1 MAIYENPS
9 LEGSVKITGSLVVSQ
24 SSVDFSQASEVLGVV
39 SSSYALT
46 ASYALNGGSGG
57 SGAGFPFTGSAEISG
72 SLAINNYTLPIV
84 DGLNNQVIFT
94 DGSGSATFGNI
105 SDILDTFQSSSKS
118 DTFSS
123 VSTYT
128 VVHNLGSEEVIVQVY
143 DDSNIFFLPDEIEIL
158 DANSVKITLGA
169 TLSGKVVIS
178 KGGHLIAG
186 TLSVADS
193 NALNGQSGSFYRN
206 FNNLTN
212 LPTLFSGSAQVSFTT
227 ISNKPALVSGSSQ
240 ISALIPGLVSG
251 SSQIYLQSASGITP
265 VNKGG
270 TGATTATN
278 ALVNLGITATASELN
293 RLDGITTSTGELN
306 FVDGVTS
313 AIQNQLDNKQS
324 TLITGSGITISASV
338 ISATADGATLNN
350 FTSSLNT
357 FTGSINTFTGSIQS
371 EVNTLTAATSSY
383 ILSSQTSSMT
393 VLSASYALTASHE
406 TTFEL
411 SSSHAEVA
419 DEVPFTGITGLP
431 VLISGSSLSSAAQG
445 TVTLTTNG
453 VAATAVDLGV
463 QTSDHV
469 QFHCIGVGTAASTVL
484 GEIRAVGDITAYYSS
499 DKRLKDN
506 IIPISDALGKLDEI
520 QGVEFD
526 WIPKEGV
533 HSHEGHDIGVIAQE
547 IEKIAPEA
555 VTTRDS
561 GYLAVKYEKL
571 VPILIQAIKELKSR
585 VIELENNK
593 HS

>member
-9 LEGSVKITGSLVVSQ
+9 LEGSVRVTGSLAVSQ

-46 ASYALNGGSGG
+46 ASFALNGGGG
-57 SGAGFPFTGSAEISG
+57 GTGAGFPFTGSAEISG
-72 SLAINNYTLPIV
+72 SLAINNYTLPTV
-84 DGLNNQVIFT
+84 DGLLNQVIFT
-94 DGSGSATFGNI
+94 DGSGSATFGNL

-128 VVHNLGSEEVIVQVY
+128 VVHNLGSEEIIVQVY
-143 DDSNIFFLPDEIEIL
+143 DDSNIQFIPDEIEIVDQNTVL
-158 DANSVKITLGA
+158 VTLGA
-169 TLSGKVVIS
+169 TLSGKVVIT

-212 LPTLFSGSAQVSFTT
+212 LPTLFSGSEQVSFNT

-240 ISALIPGLVSG
+240 ISSLIPGLVSG
-251 SSQIYLQSASGITP
+251 SSQIYLQSASGFTP

-270 TGATTATN
+270 TGATNASN
-278 ALVNLGITATASELN
+278 ALINLGITATAGELN
-293 RLDGITTSTGELN
+293 RLDGISTSTGELN

-313 AIQNQLDNKQS
+313 AIQEQLDGKQS
-324 TLITGSGITISASV
+324 TLITGSGIIISASV
-338 ISATADGATLNN
+338 ISSTGDTTELNS
-350 FTSSLNT
+350 FTS
-357 FTGSINTFTGSIQS
+357 SIQS
-371 EVNTLTAATSSY
+371 EVNSLQAVTSSY
-383 ILSSQTSSMT
+383 ILTSQTSSMT

-411 SSSHAEVA
+411 SSSHAQMA
-419 DEVPFTGITGLP
+419 DEVPFTGVSGLP
-431 VLISGSSLSSAAQG
+431 ILISGSSLSSPSQG
-445 TVTLTTNG
+445 NVVLTTNG
-453 VAATAVDLGV
+453 VDGTTVDLGV

-469 QFHCIGVGTAASTVL
+469 QFNCIGVGVAASTVL
-484 GEIRAVGDITAYYSS
+484 GEIRAAGDITAYYSS
-499 DKRLKDN
+499 DKRLKEN
-506 IIPISDALGKLDEI
+506 IIPIADALGKLENI

-526 WIPKEGV
+526 WIPKDGV

-547 IEKIAPEA
+547 IEMIAPEA

-561 GYLAVKYEKL
+561 GYKAVKYEKL
-571 VPILIQAIKELKSR
+571 VPVLIQAIKELKSR

-593 HS
+593 LS

>member
-9 LEGSVKITGSLVVSQ
+9 LEGSVRVTGSLAVSQ

-46 ASYALNGGSGG
+46 ASFALNGGGG
-57 SGAGFPFTGSAEISG
+57 GTGAGFPFTGSAEISG

-94 DGSGSATFGNI
+94 DGSGSATFGNL

-128 VVHNLGSEEVIVQVY
+128 VVHNLGSEEIIVQVY
-143 DDSNIFFLPDEIEIL
+143 DDSNIQFIPDEIEIVDQNTVL
-158 DANSVKITLGA
+158 VTLGA
-169 TLSGKVVIS
+169 TLSGKVVIT

-212 LPTLFSGSAQVSFTT
+212 LPTLFSGSEQVSFNT

-240 ISALIPGLVSG
+240 ISSLIPGLVSG
-251 SSQIYLQSASGITP
+251 SSQIYLQSASGFTP

-270 TGATTATN
+270 TGATNASN
-278 ALVNLGITATASELN
+278 ALINLGITATAGELN
-293 RLDGITTSTGELN
+293 RLDGISTSTGELN

-313 AIQNQLDNKQS
+313 AIQEQLDGKQS
-324 TLITGSGITISASV
+324 TLITGSGIIISASV
-338 ISATADGATLNN
+338 ISSTGDSTELNS
-350 FTSSLNT
+350 FTS
-357 FTGSINTFTGSIQS
+357 SIQS
-371 EVNTLTAATSSY
+371 EVNSLQAVTSSY
-383 ILSSQTSSMT
+383 ILTNQTSSMT

-411 SSSHAEVA
+411 SSSHAQMA
-419 DEVPFTGITGLP
+419 DEVPFTGVSGLP
-431 VLISGSSLSSAAQG
+431 ILISGSSLSSPSQG
-445 TVTLTTNG
+445 NVVLTTNG
-453 VAATAVDLGV
+453 VDGTTVDLGV

-469 QFHCIGVGTAASTVL
+469 QFHCIGVGVAASTVL
-484 GEIRAVGDITAYYSS
+484 GEIRAAGDITAYYSS
-499 DKRLKDN
+499 DKRLKEN
-506 IIPISDALGKLDEI
+506 IIPIADALGKLENI

-526 WIPKEGV
+526 WIPKDGV

-547 IEKIAPEA
+547 IEMIAPEA

-561 GYLAVKYEKL
+561 GYKAVKYEKL
-571 VPILIQAIKELKSR
+571 VPVLIQAIKELKSR

-593 HS
+593 LS

>member
-24 SSVDFSQASEVLGVV
+24 STVDFSQASQVIGVV

-46 ASYALNGGSGG
+46 ASYALNGGGGG

-72 SLAINNYTLPIV
+72 SLSVNNYRLPIL
-84 DGLNNQVIFT
+84 DGLYNQVIIT

-105 SDILDTFQSSSKS
+105 GDIFDNFQSSSKS
-118 DTFSS
+118 DTFTS
-123 VSTYT
+123 VSTYS

-143 DDSNIFFLPDEIEIL
+143 DNNNIQFIPDQIKIVDSNTVLL
-158 DANSVKITLGA
+158 TLGA
-169 TLSGKVVIS
+169 TLSGKVVVS

-193 NALNGQSGSFYRN
+193 NALNGESGSFYRN
-206 FNNLTN
+206 FSNLTN

-227 ISNKPALVSGSSQ
+227 VSNKPALISGSSQ
-240 ISALIPGLVSG
+240 ISALIPGLVSS

-265 VNKGG
+265 VAKGG
-270 TGATTATN
+270 TGASTPAN
-278 ALVNLGITATASELN
+278 ALTNLGITATASELN

-313 AIQNQLDNKQS
+313 AIQEQLNNKQN
-324 TLITGSGITISASV
+324 TLITGSGIIISASV
-338 ISATADGATLNN
+338 ISAIADGATLNAY
-350 FTSSLNT
+350 TS
-357 FTGSINTFTGSIQS
+357 SINTFTSSIQS
-371 EVNTLTAATSSY
+371 QVNTLTAATSSY

-419 DEVPFTGITGLP
+419 DQVPFTGITGLP
-431 VLISGSSLSSAAQG
+431 VLISGSSLSSPSQG
-445 TVTLTTNG
+445 NAILTTNG
-453 VAATAVDLGV
+453 VAGTTVDLGL

-469 QFHCIGVGTAASTVL
+469 QFHCIGVGTTPSTVL
-484 GEIRAVGDITAYYSS
+484 GEIRAAGDITAFYSS
-499 DKRLKDN
+499 DKRLKEN
-506 IIPISDALGKLDEI
+506 IVPITDALGKLENI

-555 VTTRDS
+555 VTTRKS
-561 GYLAVKYEKL
+561 GYKAVKYDKL
-571 VPILIQAIKELKSR
+571 VPILIQAIKELEHR
-585 VIELENNK
+585 VIELENK
-593 HS
+593 QHS